1 VEVAVILDS
10 DLVHPLWTEHISPI
24 GSKMVFSVRRVLLR
38 GQVIRFVVFAGQET
52 ADQSRDAVTLE
63 ATINR

>member
-1 VEVAVILDS
+1 
-10 DLVHPLWTEHISPI
+10 
-24 GSKMVFSVRRVLLR
+24 MVFSVRRVLLR